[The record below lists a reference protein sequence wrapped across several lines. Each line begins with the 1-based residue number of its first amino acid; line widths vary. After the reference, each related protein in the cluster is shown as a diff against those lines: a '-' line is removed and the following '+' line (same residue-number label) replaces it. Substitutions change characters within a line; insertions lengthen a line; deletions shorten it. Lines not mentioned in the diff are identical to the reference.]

1 MFSAELVYIAPYAGG
16 RSPFSSAPSSRRGSA
31 VASPSAPAS
40 RSTSPSRAAAAA
52 AGEPKKDS
60 KKEKKNPITKATRL
74 NGLAALQI

>member
-40 RSTSPSRAAAAA
+40 RSNSPSRAAAA